1 MSYIVVIKVK
11 EGNIVLL
18 TNNVIVNE
26 AGDMGKAI
34 QGFDSKQKILDL
46 FKGIG
51 LSKDMKVYGVDGP
64 TADEFKHVYEAQT
77 DSVAE
82 ITLIC
87 RKKTGAMATVIE
99 GILVNDK
106 ILDRDKFDVVKELEV
121 IS

>member
-64 TADEFKHVYEAQT
+64 TSSEFKHVYDAQT

-82 ITLIC
+82 ITLIS